1 MTLRTGSALAA
12 FMLLLVMQTE
22 GFGQPRRRGFSYSR
36 PVQATRATYQ
46 AAPAETITEST
57 PVASNAAPVEQT
69 TFVSMQSSE
78 STVPTPMTSSCG
90 CGGGPS
96 GNGPCIKSP
105 NCHYAITPYQG
116 TPHLTSKPITV
127 TIPTDC
133 DPATTVNIPFYKE
146 SHDGEGTIS
155 LPKKIVN
162 VTEVFRFK
170 NVTYKLCGCEICIC
184 VPCAIDCVSVEK
196 CVPTPTPVK
205 LQARVRTA
213 QVSGVYVA
221 DIWAVGV
228 SGLPSEAVLVLS
240 VKAAEANAKFGTN
253 FSY

>member
-12 FMLLLVMQTE
+12 FMLLLVMQAD

-46 AAPAETITEST
+46 TTPAKSTTEST
-57 PVASNAAPVEQT
+57 PAAGEATPVVPAA
-69 TFVSMQSSE
+69 FVSMQAPE
-78 STVPTPMTSSCG
+78 STGPTPMASSCG

-96 GNGPCIKSP
+96 GDGPCIKSP

-116 TPHLTSKPITV
+116 TPHLTTKPIDV

-146 SHDGEGTIS
+146 KHDGEGTIS

-196 CVPTPTPVK
+196 CVPTPTKVQ

-213 QVSGVYVA
+213 QVNGVYVA